1 MVVMECRPKLNSPRR
16 HDSVFNGKIVTIYV
30 IKSLSYFLN
39 YELCK
44 LNNFFFLHDFQ
55 VNFDREKQID
65 IYICFLIPDSEYSGY
80 SSKQR
85 MFHSPRHSKSH
96 QGTQTDSDLIFS
108 DSAKALNQSTV
119 IREEFYEEQS
129 LLYDR
134 LLKSEE
140 VRNTTFSFIF
150 SVFNKI

>member
-1 MVVMECRPKLNSPRR
+1 
-16 HDSVFNGKIVTIYV
+16 
-30 IKSLSYFLN
+30 
-39 YELCK
+39 
-44 LNNFFFLHDFQ
+44 
-55 VNFDREKQID
+55 
-65 IYICFLIPDSEYSGY
+65 
-80 SSKQR
+80 

-108 DSAKALNQSTV
+108 DSAKTLNQSTV

-140 VRNTTFSFIF
+140 VRNTTFNFIF
-150 SVFNKI
+150 SIFNKIQHLVKYKISVFLDFYYKIF